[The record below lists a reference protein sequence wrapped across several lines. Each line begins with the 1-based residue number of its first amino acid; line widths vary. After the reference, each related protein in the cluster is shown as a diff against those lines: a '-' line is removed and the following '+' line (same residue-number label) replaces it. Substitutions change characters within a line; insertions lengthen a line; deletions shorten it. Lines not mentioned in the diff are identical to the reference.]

1 MPARRYGMAE
11 RHYRAGAIGHTGAGG
26 FGHGLHRAF
35 GGVEGVEMVA
45 VADPDPVGRA
55 RAQAEAEAQ
64 RGYADYRDMLAREE
78 LDLVSVGPRWLDQ
91 RLEMVLACIDA
102 GCHVYCE
109 KPFAISLEGG
119 DRMVAAARAA
129 GVKIAVGHFHG
140 AYLPGADRLKA
151 LIAGGRIGRLQEL
164 HAHGKHDHRGGGED
178 MMDLGI
184 HLFNLMQYLAGDALW
199 VSAQVTVDGRPIEP
213 ADVHEATEPLGP
225 VAGDRIDSYI
235 AFAGGVAGFFDS
247 KRHSA
252 GVNERYG
259 MEIVGS
265 EGIISLRGGSTTDGL
280 MIYPYPLWAPARVEQ
295 RWQPLD
301 LGPPP
306 EHDGHYLAV
315 TDLIAAIEH
324 GREPICSGRDG
335 VKALELVL
343 APYAAQI
350 TGARVALP
358 MADRRHPL
366 DVWRGKR

>member
-1 MPARRYGMAE
+1 MAE
-11 RHYRAGAIGHTGAGG
+11 RGYRAAAIGHTGRGG

-35 GGVEGVEMVA
+35 RGVECVEVVA
-45 VADPDPVGRA
+45 VADPDSEGRA
-55 RAQAEAEAQ
+55 RAQAEAEAG
-64 RGYADYRDMLAREE
+64 RGYADYCEMLAREKP
-78 LDLVSVGPRWLDQ
+78 DLVSVGPRWLDQ

-109 KPFAISLEGG
+109 KPFAINLEDG
-119 DRMVAAARAA
+119 DRMVAAAAEA

-151 LIAGGRIGRLQEL
+151 LIESGRIGQLQEL

-184 HLFNLMQYLAGDALW
+184 HLFNLMQYLAGDAIW
-199 VSAQVTVDGRPIEP
+199 VSARVTVEGRDIEP

-225 VAGDRIDSYI
+225 VAGDRIDSYY
-235 AFAGGVAGFFDS
+235 AFPGGVAGLFDS

-280 MIYPYPLWAPARVEQ
+280 MIYPYPLWAPARTGQ

-301 LGPPP
+301 LGLPP
-306 EHDGHYLAV
+306 EHGGHYLAV
-315 TDLIAAIEH
+315 TDLIEAIEQ
-324 GREPICSGRDG
+324 GREPLSSGHDG
-335 VKALELVL
+335 VKALEMVL

-350 TGARVALP
+350 TGARVPLP

-366 DVWRGKR
+366 DVWRGRR

>member
-1 MPARRYGMAE
+1 MAE
-11 RHYRAGAIGHTGAGG
+11 RHYRVGAIGDTGAGG

-35 GGVEGVEMVA
+35 RGVAGVEMIA
-45 VADPDPVGRA
+45 VADPDPEGRA
-55 RAQAEAEAQ
+55 RARAEAEAL

-91 RLEMVLACIDA
+91 RLEMVLACINA

-109 KPFAISLEGG
+109 KPLAISLEDG
-119 DRMVAAARAA
+119 DRMVAAAAAA

-140 AYLPGADRLKA
+140 AYLPGVDRLKA
-151 LIAGGRIGRLQEL
+151 LIDGGRIGRLQEL

-199 VSAQVTVDGRPIEP
+199 VSAHVTVDGRAIEP

-259 MEIVGS
+259 MEIVAARAS
-265 EGIISLRGGSTTDGL
+265 SRCAAA
-280 MIYPYPLWAPARVEQ
+280 AP
-295 RWQPLD
+295 P
-301 LGPPP
+301 
-306 EHDGHYLAV
+306 
-315 TDLIAAIEH
+315 
-324 GREPICSGRDG
+324 
-335 VKALELVL
+335 
-343 APYAAQI
+343 
-350 TGARVALP
+350 TG
-358 MADRRHPL
+358 
-366 DVWRGKR
+366 